1 MRHTCATPARAHRYF
16 TVVSLARRLTL
27 TSVVLIFSDPA
38 EMLVFTLLVST
49 LLLVVER
56 EAQPYLKPQT
66 SMSVYILQVDSRC
79 AFDPRISHVLPSLAV
94 ASGPVHPRYAAY
106 RCGFDVEHQSDRHWN
121 GASPPQL
128 CAHPGGRHRCTRDR
142 QARERASKG
151 SWEAHPESQQFI
163 LHRHPGRA
171 GVTAGGAGRDG
182 DHVPKL
188 AH

>member
-66 SMSVYILQVDSRC
+66 SMSVYILQVDS
-79 AFDPRISHVLPSLAV
+79 FFV
-94 ASGPVHPRYAAY
+94 
-106 RCGFDVEHQSDRHWN
+106 
-121 GASPPQL
+121 
-128 CAHPGGRHRCTRDR
+128 
-142 QARERASKG
+142 
-151 SWEAHPESQQFI
+151 
-163 LHRHPGRA
+163 
-171 GVTAGGAGRDG
+171 
-182 DHVPKL
+182 
-188 AH
+188 